1 MDDRTPGRDN
11 EMSGSPDYDLFRAIN
26 GLAGRNPAV
35 DAIVVACAKFLPV
48 VFALAL
54 VGLWLTWRPTN
65 QRAAFLAGVS
75 ALVALG
81 IGQLI
86 GMALPRPR
94 PYLTHQVNLL
104 ISPTADTSFP
114 SDHATLGFAVAVL
127 VWRYN
132 RRAGTVLL
140 LVALLLAFARVFV
153 GVHYPSDV
161 LGGAVLGTLTS
172 KGITLLSE
180 SSPLRNWLNAFFALL
195 ARWRLAANSPETII
209 EPTAIQGK

>member
-1 MDDRTPGRDN
+1 
-11 EMSGSPDYDLFRAIN
+11 MSGSLDYDLFRAIN
-26 GLAGRNPAV
+26 GLAGRNYAV
-35 DAIVVACAKFLPV
+35 DAIVVSCARFLPV

-54 VGLWLTWRPTN
+54 VGLWLTWKRVN
-65 QRAAFLAGVS
+65 QRAAFLAGIS

-86 GMALPRPR
+86 GMAFPRPR

-104 ISPTADTSFP
+104 ISPSADTSFP

-132 RRAGTVLL
+132 RRAGTALL
-140 LVALLLAFARVFV
+140 LLALVLAFARIFV
-153 GVHYPSDV
+153 GAHYPSDV

-172 KGITLLSE
+172 IAIAVLGE
-180 SSPLRNWLNAFFALL
+180 SSPLRKWLNALFALL
-195 ARWRLAANSPETII
+195 ARWRLAAGSPETI
-209 EPTAIQGK
+209 A

>member
-1 MDDRTPGRDN
+1 
-11 EMSGSPDYDLFRAIN
+11 MSGSLDYDLFRAIN
-26 GLAGRNPAV
+26 GWAGRSQAV

-48 VFALAL
+48 VFALVL
-54 VGLWLTWRPTN
+54 VGLWLTWKPMN
-65 QRAAFLAGVS
+65 QRAAFLAGIS

-86 GMALPRPR
+86 GMAFPRPR

-127 VWRYN
+127 VWKYN
-132 RRAGTVLL
+132 RPAGTALL
-140 LVALLLAFARVFV
+140 LLALVLAFARVFV
-153 GVHYPSDV
+153 GAHYPSDV
-161 LGGAVLGTLTS
+161 LGGAALGTLTS
-172 KGITLLSE
+172 MAIAMLSD

-195 ARWRLAANSPETII
+195 ARWRLAARSPETVV
-209 EPTAIQGK
+209 EPGAIRSQ

>member
-1 MDDRTPGRDN
+1 
-11 EMSGSPDYDLFRAIN
+11 MSGSLDYDLFRAIN
-26 GLAGRNPAV
+26 GLAGRNHAV
-35 DAIVVACAKFLPV
+35 DAIVVACARFLPV

-54 VGLWLTWRPTN
+54 VGLWLTWKRVN
-65 QRAAFLAGVS
+65 QRAAFLAGIS

-86 GMALPRPR
+86 GMAFPRPR

-104 ISPTADTSFP
+104 ISPSADTSFP

-132 RRAGTVLL
+132 RRAGTALL
-140 LVALLLAFARVFV
+140 LLALVLAFARIFV
-153 GVHYPSDV
+153 GAHYPSDV

-172 KGITLLSE
+172 IAIAVLGE
-180 SSPLRNWLNAFFALL
+180 SSPLRKWLNALFALL
-195 ARWRLAANSPETII
+195 ARWRLAAGSPETI
-209 EPTAIQGK
+209 A

>member
-1 MDDRTPGRDN
+1 
-11 EMSGSPDYDLFRAIN
+11 MSGSLDYDLFQAIN
-26 GLAGRNPAV
+26 GWAGRSQPV
-35 DAIVVACAKFLPV
+35 DAVVVACAKFLPV

-54 VGLWLTWRPTN
+54 VGLWLTWRPAN
-65 QRAAFLAGVS
+65 QRAAFLAGIS

-86 GMALPRPR
+86 GTAFPRPR

-132 RRAGTVLL
+132 RRAGTALL
-140 LVALLLAFARVFV
+140 LLALILAFARIFV
-153 GVHYPSDV
+153 GAHYPSDV

-172 KGITLLSE
+172 MAIALLSE
-180 SSPLRNWLNAFFALL
+180 SFPLRKWLSAVFALL
-195 ARWRLAANSPETII
+195 ARWRLAARSPETIA
-209 EPTAIQGK
+209 EPNTIRSQ

>member
-1 MDDRTPGRDN
+1 
-11 EMSGSPDYDLFRAIN
+11 MSGSLDYDLFQTIN
-26 GLAGRNPAV
+26 GLAGRSHAV
-35 DAIVVACAKFLPV
+35 DGVMVACAKFLPV
-48 VFALAL
+48 VFALVL

-65 QRAAFLAGVS
+65 QRAAFLAGIS

-104 ISPTADTSFP
+104 IAPTADTSFP

-132 RRAGTVLL
+132 RRAGI
-140 LVALLLAFARVFV
+140 ALLFLALVLAFARIFV
-153 GVHYPSDV
+153 GAHYPSDV
-161 LGGAVLGTLTS
+161 LGGAVLGALTS
-172 KGITLLSE
+172 MGIAVLSE
-180 SSPLRNWLNAFFALL
+180 SSPLRKWLSALFALL
-195 ARWRLAANSPETII
+195 ARWRLAARSLETI
-209 EPTAIQGK
+209 A

>member
-1 MDDRTPGRDN
+1 MI
-11 EMSGSPDYDLFRAIN
+11 GSLDYDLFRVVN
-26 GLAGRNPAV
+26 GWAGRIQAV
-35 DAIVVACAKFLPV
+35 DAIIVACAKFLPL

-81 IGQLI
+81 MGQLI
-86 GMALPRPR
+86 GMAFPRPR

-104 ISPTADTSFP
+104 IAPTVDTSFP

-132 RRAGTVLL
+132 RRAGK
-140 LVALLLAFARVFV
+140 ALLFLALVLAFARVFV
-153 GVHYPSDV
+153 GAHYPSDV
-161 LGGAVLGTLTS
+161 LGGAVLGSLTS
-172 KGITLLSE
+172 MAIAVLSE
-180 SSPLRNWLNAFFALL
+180 SSPVRSSLRAFFAFL
-195 ARWRLAANSPETII
+195 ARWRLAARSPET
-209 EPTAIQGK
+209 TAESSTIRSQ

>member
-1 MDDRTPGRDN
+1 MDYRTAGRAD
-11 EMSGSPDYDLFRAIN
+11 EMSGSLDYDLFRAIN
-26 GLAGRNPAV
+26 GLAGRNQAV

-65 QRAAFLAGVS
+65 QRAAFLAGIS

-86 GMALPRPR
+86 GVAFPRPR
-94 PYLTHQVNLL
+94 PYLAHQVKLL

-140 LVALLLAFARVFV
+140 LLALVLAFARIFV
-153 GVHYPSDV
+153 GAHYPSDV

-172 KGITLLSE
+172 MAIAVLSE
-180 SSPLRNWLNAFFALL
+180 SSPLRKWLSAFFAMLV
-195 ARWRLAANSPETII
+195 RWRLAARSPEPI
-209 EPTAIQGK
+209 A

>member
-1 MDDRTPGRDN
+1 
-11 EMSGSPDYDLFRAIN
+11 MSGALDYDLFRAIN
-26 GLAGRNPAV
+26 GLAGRSQVA

-48 VFALAL
+48 VFALVL

-65 QRAAFLAGVS
+65 QRAAFLAGIS

-86 GMALPRPR
+86 GMAFPRPR

-132 RRAGTVLL
+132 RPAGTALL
-140 LVALLLAFARVFV
+140 LLALVLAFARIFV
-153 GVHYPSDV
+153 GAHYPIDV

-172 KGITLLSE
+172 MAIALLSE
-180 SSPLRNWLNAFFALL
+180 SSPLQKWVSAFFALL
-195 ARWRLAANSPETII
+195 ARWRLAARSTETI
-209 EPTAIQGK
+209 G

>member
-1 MDDRTPGRDN
+1 
-11 EMSGSPDYDLFRAIN
+11 MSDSLDYDLFRAIN
-26 GLAGRNPAV
+26 GLAGRSRIV
-35 DAIVVACAKFLPV
+35 DAIMVGGAKFLPV

-65 QRAAFLAGVS
+65 QRAAFLAGIS

-94 PYLTHQVNLL
+94 PYLSHQVNLL
-104 ISPTADTSFP
+104 ISRTMDTSFP

-127 VWRYN
+127 VWRFN
-132 RRAGTVLL
+132 RRAGTALL
-140 LVALLLAFARVFV
+140 LIALLLAFTRVFV
-153 GVHYPSDV
+153 GAHYPSDV

-172 KGITLLSE
+172 MAIATISNA
-180 SSPLRNWLNAFFALL
+180 SPLRNWLDALFALL
-195 ARWRLAANSPETII
+195 VRWRLAARTPEAIAESSTIRS
-209 EPTAIQGK
+209 

>member
-1 MDDRTPGRDN
+1 
-11 EMSGSPDYDLFRAIN
+11 MSDSLDYDLFRAIN
-26 GLAGRNPAV
+26 GWAGRSQAV
-35 DAIVVACAKFLPV
+35 DALVVACAKFLPV
-48 VFALAL
+48 AFALAL

-65 QRAAFLAGVS
+65 QRAAFLAGTS

-86 GMALPRPR
+86 GIAFPRPR
-94 PYLTHQVNLL
+94 PYLTHQANLL

-132 RRAGTVLL
+132 HRAGTVLL
-140 LVALLLAFARVFV
+140 LLALVLAFARIFV
-153 GVHYPSDV
+153 GAHYPSDV
-161 LGGAVLGTLTS
+161 LGGAALGTLTS
-172 KGITLLSE
+172 MAIAALSE

-195 ARWRLAANSPETII
+195 ARWRLAARSPGTVAEPGTIRS
-209 EPTAIQGK
+209 Q

>member
-1 MDDRTPGRDN
+1 M
-11 EMSGSPDYDLFRAIN
+11 
-26 GLAGRNPAV
+26 
-35 DAIVVACAKFLPV
+35 VACAKFLPV
-48 VFALAL
+48 VFALVL

-65 QRAAFLAGVS
+65 QRAAFLAGIS

-104 ISPTADTSFP
+104 IAPTADTSFP

-132 RRAGTVLL
+132 RRAGI
-140 LVALLLAFARVFV
+140 ALLFLALVLAFARIFV
-153 GVHYPSDV
+153 GAHYPSDV
-161 LGGAVLGTLTS
+161 LGGAVLGALTS
-172 KGITLLSE
+172 MAIAVLSE
-180 SSPLRNWLNAFFALL
+180 SSPLRKWLSALFALL
-195 ARWRLAANSPETII
+195 ARWRLAARSLETI
-209 EPTAIQGK
+209 A

>member
-1 MDDRTPGRDN
+1 
-11 EMSGSPDYDLFRAIN
+11 MSGSLDYDLFRATN
-26 GLAGRNPAV
+26 GLAGRSQAV
-35 DAIVVACAKFLPV
+35 DAIIVACAKFLPV
-48 VFALAL
+48 VFALVL
-54 VGLWLTWRPTN
+54 VTLWLTWKPTN
-65 QRAAFLAGVS
+65 QRAAFLAGIS

-104 ISPTADTSFP
+104 IAPTADTSFP

-132 RRAGTVLL
+132 RRAGTALL
-140 LVALLLAFARVFV
+140 LLALVLAFARIFV
-153 GVHYPSDV
+153 GAHYPSDV
-161 LGGAVLGTLTS
+161 LGGAALGTLTS
-172 KGITLLSE
+172 MMIAVVSE

-195 ARWRLAANSPETII
+195 SRWRLAARSSDSIDEMF
-209 EPTAIQGK
+209 

>member
-1 MDDRTPGRDN
+1 
-11 EMSGSPDYDLFRAIN
+11 MSASFDYDLFRAIN
-26 GLAGRNPAV
+26 GFAGRNHTF

-48 VFALAL
+48 VCALVL

-65 QRAAFLAGVS
+65 QRAAFLAGIS

-86 GMALPRPR
+86 GIAFPRPR

-104 ISPTADTSFP
+104 IAPTADTSFP

-132 RRAGTVLL
+132 HRAGI
-140 LVALLLAFARVFV
+140 ALLFLALVLAFARVFV
-153 GVHYPSDV
+153 GAHYPFDV
-161 LGGAVLGTLTS
+161 FGGAALGALTS
-172 KGITLLSE
+172 IAIGVLSD
-180 SSPLRNWLNAFFALL
+180 SSPLRNRLSAFFALL
-195 ARWRLAANSPETII
+195 ARWRLAARPPESI
-209 EPTAIQGK
+209 P